1 MCVMHCAHTHTQ
13 TLTVCMFLLLTLR
26 ITTAAHTHTNTLCDA
41 RSPKTV
47 PTDAVVAAKKQGSQ
61 GV

>member
-1 MCVMHCAHTHTQ
+1 MCAHTQ